1 MGVCKRWKEKF
12 FQECRRLGFTDLQ
25 IFVSIL
31 KSTLPFITIMFID
44 INLRDNFIC
53 VVLPAIFTCISI
65 FISRRNVG
73 VNRFRNLK

>member
-31 KSTLPFITIMFID
+31 KSTLPFITIMFTD

-53 VVLPAIFTCISI
+53 VVLPAISPVFP
-65 FISRRNVG
+65 
-73 VNRFRNLK
+73 NL